1 MQEMAWSGKRA
12 QPRKVCNI
20 PACIRCLVLCPT
32 EVGSN
37 LYSMES
43 ALVKIR
49 SAVRA
54 CLSQLLEEQPLAK
67 SFGVAVSGGADSLA
81 LAGAL
86 ALESKNLSID
96 IFAIIIDHQL
106 QTGSDTVAQECAKK
120 LHSLGIDNVY
130 IKKVKVDITDGL
142 ESSARRARYRE
153 LQTFLEEKNLA
164 VIFLGHTKNDQAET
178 VLLGLARGSGTRSLS
193 GMARSQEKFV
203 RPLLDISRNETE
215 AACDELSVKYWQ
227 DPHNEDKKYL
237 RVRARKIMPI
247 LEAEI
252 GPGIT
257 DALARSAKLLRDDAD
272 ALDGYANQFFEKV
285 NPEEIEISELIN
297 LPKAV
302 RSRVIRLAAY
312 HLGSPPG
319 SLSADHI
326 QPIEALIT
334 QWRGQ
339 GASSL
344 PGGVKVER
352 ISGRLSLSRR
362 RSEIS
367 EVEDLG
373 ESGIS

>member
-1 MQEMAWSGKRA
+1 MG
-12 QPRKVCNI
+12 
-20 PACIRCLVLCPT
+20 
-32 EVGSN
+32 
-37 LYSMES
+37 S

-54 CLSQLLEEQPLAK
+54 SLSQVLTENPSAK
-67 SFGVAVSGGADSLA
+67 AFGVAVSGGADSLA

-86 ALESKNLSID
+86 ALESENLSID
-96 IFAIIIDHQL
+96 IFAVIIDHQL
-106 QTGSDTVAQECAKK
+106 QSESDVVAEESAKK
-120 LHSLGIDNVY
+120 LNSLGITNVW
-130 IKKVKVDITDGL
+130 IKKVEVEIKDGL
-142 ESSARRARYRE
+142 ESSARRARYQE
-153 LQTFLEEKNLA
+153 LHSFFEEQELA

-193 GMARSQEKFV
+193 GMARSQERFV
-203 RPLLDISRNETE
+203 RPLLDISRSETE
-215 AACDELSVKYWQ
+215 AACDELGVKYWQ
-227 DPHNEDKKYL
+227 DPHNEDRTYL
-237 RVRARKIMPI
+237 RVRARKLMPI
-247 LEAEI
+247 LEEEI

-272 ALDGYANQFFEKV
+272 ALDGYANQFFEKI
-285 NPEEIEISELIN
+285 NPEDIEINELIK
-297 LPKAV
+297 LPRAV

-312 HLGSPPG
+312 HLGAPAG

-352 ISGRLSLSRR
+352 ISGRLSLSRPGG
-362 RSEIS
+362 EIG

>member
-1 MQEMAWSGKRA
+1 
-12 QPRKVCNI
+12 
-20 PACIRCLVLCPT
+20 
-32 EVGSN
+32 
-37 LYSMES
+37 MES

-54 CLSQLLEEQPLAK
+54 SLSSALAEKPSAK

-86 ALESKNLSID
+86 ALESKSLSID
-96 IFAIIIDHQL
+96 IFALIIDHQL
-106 QTGSDTVAQECAKK
+106 QSGSDVVAEESARK
-120 LHSLGIDNVY
+120 LHSLGISNVQ
-130 IKKVKVDITDGL
+130 IKKVKVEIRDGL
-142 ESSARRARYRE
+142 ESSARRARYKALHSFFE
-153 LQTFLEEKNLA
+153 EEKLA
-164 VIFLGHTKNDQAET
+164 AIFLGHTKNDQAET

-193 GMARSQEKFV
+193 GMARSQERFL

-215 AACDELSVKYWQ
+215 AACDELRITYWQ
-227 DPHNEDKKYL
+227 DPHNEDRTFL
-237 RVRARKIMPI
+237 RVRARKLIPI
-247 LEAEI
+247 LEEEI

-272 ALDGYANQFFEKV
+272 ALDGYANQFFEKI
-285 NPEEIEISELIN
+285 NPEDIEINELIA
-297 LPKAV
+297 LPRAV
-302 RSRVIRLAAY
+302 RSRVIRLAIY
-312 HLGSPPG
+312 RLGAPAG

-362 RSEIS
+362 GGEIS

>member
-1 MQEMAWSGKRA
+1 
-12 QPRKVCNI
+12 
-20 PACIRCLVLCPT
+20 
-32 EVGSN
+32 
-37 LYSMES
+37 MES

-54 CLSQLLEEQPLAK
+54 SLSQLLEEQPSAK

-96 IFAIIIDHQL
+96 IYALIIDHQL
-106 QTGSDTVAQECAKK
+106 QSGSDTVAHESAKK
-120 LHSLGIDNVY
+120 LHSLGVANVT
-130 IKKVKVDITDGL
+130 IKKVNVEITDGL

-153 LQTFLEEKNLA
+153 LNSFFEEHSLA
-164 VIFLGHTKNDQAET
+164 AIFLGHTRNDQAET

-193 GMARSQEKFV
+193 GMARSQDRFV
-203 RPLLDISRNETE
+203 RPLLDISRSETE
-215 AACDELSVKYWQ
+215 SACDELGVKYWQ
-227 DPHNEDKKYL
+227 DPHNEDRRYL
-237 RVRARKIMPI
+237 RVRARKLMPL

-272 ALDGYANQFFEKV
+272 ALDGYANQFFEKI
-285 NPEEIEISELIN
+285 NPEDIEISELVK
-297 LPKAV
+297 LPRAV

-312 HLGSPPG
+312 HLGSPAG

-352 ISGRLSLSRR
+352 ISGRLSLSRQA
-362 RSEIS
+362 SEIS